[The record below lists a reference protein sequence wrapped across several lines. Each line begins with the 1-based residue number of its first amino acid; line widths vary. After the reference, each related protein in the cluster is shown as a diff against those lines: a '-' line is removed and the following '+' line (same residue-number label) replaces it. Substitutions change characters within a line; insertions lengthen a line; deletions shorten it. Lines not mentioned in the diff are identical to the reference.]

1 MSDYRDPNDPL
12 YGNPGCEPAER
23 RTSTGWGWIA
33 GAVFLVI
40 VLAVAFGV
48 GHEPTRVASNDTT
61 QSAATR
67 MAPPAGTMNPAAP
80 SLVPGLAPPPA
91 TTPAPNK

>member
-1 MSDYRDPNDPL
+1 MSDYRDANDPF
-12 YGNPGCEPAER
+12 YGNPGYEPAER

-48 GHEPTRVASNDTT
+48 GHQPMRVASNDTT
-61 QSAATR
+61 QSAPTH
-67 MAPPAGTMNPAAP
+67 MAPAAGTMNPAAP
-80 SLVPGLAPPPA
+80 SVVPGLTPPPA